1 MPDGL
6 VLVAVPGLAVS
17 PDGQTAFQQAP
28 VQHRVWSGPDNRP
41 GASTLGPAVDA
52 ERDRVVSG
60 IIDELSPCYRGR
72 LDTKQ
77 IAAVVNDTWNLLE
90 GRSTVNSYL
99 PILVTRRAREQ
110 LAALPPG
117 ADLQVAHRTRM

>member
-1 MPDGL
+1 M
-6 VLVAVPGLAVS
+6 
-17 PDGQTAFQQAP
+17 
-28 VQHRVWSGPDNRP
+28 
-41 GASTLGPAVDA
+41 DA